1 MSDSY
6 SFSGRLSHSDN
17 KLWGAHIIVPDAIT
31 QVFLAQGVKRVVCIL
46 AEQHEY
52 QCALLP
58 KGDGR
63 YLVMVNKKLRDTLRL
78 RDGTP
83 VAVTLR
89 RDDSEYGLPMPEEF
103 AAILEDDAEGCDLF
117 EALTPGKKRTL
128 LHIVQSVKNP
138 DLRIERGLAI
148 VEHLKSNQGKIDYR
162 ALADDLKR
170 RRS

>member
-31 QVFLAQGVKRVVCIL
+31 QVFLAQGAKRVVCIL

-63 YLVMVNKKLRDTLRL
+63 
-78 RDGTP
+78 
-83 VAVTLR
+83 
-89 RDDSEYGLPMPEEF
+89 
-103 AAILEDDAEGCDLF
+103 
-117 EALTPGKKRTL
+117 
-128 LHIVQSVKNP
+128 
-138 DLRIERGLAI
+138 
-148 VEHLKSNQGKIDYR
+148 
-162 ALADDLKR
+162 
-170 RRS
+170 